1 MNTPAPAGRLVVV
14 EGIDGAGKSTIVRA
28 LAGYCGDHQVPHV
41 VSHEPTKGKWGAML
55 RASART
61 GRLPLEEELQLFQRD
76 RAEHVEMLISPSLR
90 DGKVVILDRYY
101 FSTAAYQG
109 ARGGNPAAILSQ
121 NEAFAPAPDLVL
133 LLDLD
138 PLAGRARIRNRG
150 EIPDDFEGAEALAVA
165 RQIFRSIERPCIRRI
180 DASRDPAEVQHDCL
194 AHLRELLERSEGMTR
209 ADPANGVSTAVD
221 PVAERP

>member
-1 MNTPAPAGRLVVV
+1 MNTPAPAGHLVVV

-28 LAGYCGDHQVPHV
+28 LAGYCQDRQVPHV

-55 RASART
+55 RTSART
-61 GRLPLEEELQLFQRD
+61 GRLPLEEELQLFLRD
-76 RAEHVEMLISPSLR
+76 RAEHVETLIAPALS
-90 DGKVVILDRYY
+90 DGKIVILDRYY

-109 ARGGNPAAILSQ
+109 ARGGDPGAILSQ

-150 EIPDDFEGAEALAVA
+150 DIPDDFEGAEALAAV
-165 RQIFRSIERPCIRRI
+165 REIFRSIHRPCIRRI
-180 DASRDPAEVQHDCL
+180 DAARDPLEVERDCL
-194 AHLRELLERSEGMTR
+194 ACLRDLLGH
-209 ADPANGVSTAVD
+209 V
-221 PVAERP
+221 